1 MGTCDEKNSADEAHT
16 LKAQGNELFKV
27 GDYVGALEKY
37 TDALKCTDQDN
48 DKAIVLNNR
57 AAANIK
63 LRRYDDAIKDA
74 SEVLELVPTDL
85 KALYRRSQAY
95 EALGKIDEAFKDAR
109 NVLHLDPKNAAIQQS
124 LQRLSQTLQELASY
138 NIQGNKSPA
147 SRNLVQKRG

>member
-74 SEVLELVPTDL
+74 SEGKRNSNLKDEEKKRYRCGIDVLT
-85 KALYRRSQAY
+85 
-95 EALGKIDEAFKDAR
+95 
-109 NVLHLDPKNAAIQQS
+109 
-124 LQRLSQTLQELASY
+124 
-138 NIQGNKSPA
+138 
-147 SRNLVQKRG
+147 